1 MNLLAAWVV
10 ALLAALL
17 PGSDPGSWPQWG
29 GPSRN
34 FVVESRALAVSWPAE
49 GPKRLWQRPLGEGY
63 SAIVTDGRT
72 LYTLYRDGTAD
83 VVIALNAATGATVW
97 QTRYEA
103 PFDETCSERLGPVP
117 RAAPLLVGDRI
128 VTIS

>member
-1 MNLLAAWVV
+1 M
-10 ALLAALL
+10 
-17 PGSDPGSWPQWG
+17 
-29 GPSRN
+29 
-34 FVVESRALAVSWPAE
+34 
-49 GPKRLWQRPLGEGY
+49 
-63 SAIVTDGRT
+63 TDGRT

-117 RAAPLLVGDRI
+117 RAAPLLAGDRI
-128 VTIS
+128 VTISAGGLMNSFDRGTGRLQWSANLWQPEATPCVRADTRPARWPSKSS